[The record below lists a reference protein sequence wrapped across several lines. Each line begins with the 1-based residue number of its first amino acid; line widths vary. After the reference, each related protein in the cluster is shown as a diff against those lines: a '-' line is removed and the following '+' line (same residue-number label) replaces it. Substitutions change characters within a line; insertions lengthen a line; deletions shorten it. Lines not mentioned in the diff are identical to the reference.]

1 MKVGDLVRLRNHVN
15 PNAWGI
21 ILEEAWGQL
30 INGEE
35 TDPEQKFM
43 VLWSPGF
50 QKLHGKEKWL
60 CAARWIEMLSE
71 SR

>member
-21 ILEEAWGQL
+21 LLEEAWSPL
-30 INGEE
+30 FHEA
-35 TDPEQKFM
+35 DPEQKFM

-60 CAARWIEMLSE
+60 CAARWIEVISE